1 MQNRKAV
8 ISSSHWIYLN
18 IGGQATGRF
27 CSDYQHCY
35 VSQEMLDKDDLV
47 KGGGDFVGVNGFAKT
62 SGQGL
67 LRNVLEGCCGK
78 VMH

>member
-1 MQNRKAV
+1 
-8 ISSSHWIYLN
+8 
-18 IGGQATGRF
+18 
-27 CSDYQHCY
+27 
-35 VSQEMLDKDDLV
+35 MLDKDDLV

-62 SGQGL
+62 SGQRL

>member
-1 MQNRKAV
+1 
-8 ISSSHWIYLN
+8 
-18 IGGQATGRF
+18 
-27 CSDYQHCY
+27 
-35 VSQEMLDKDDLV
+35 MLDKDDLV